1 MLLGINIKNVKQGE
15 TFRLKCDENAPLWVR
30 DHYDRSSK
38 KFCIHKYDDVNH
50 FIMRKGTVTAYIEIE
65 SRDEN

>member
-1 MLLGINIKNVKQGE
+1 MIQQIQLKDVKKDDFFRFKN
-15 TFRLKCDENAPLWVR
+15 DENAPLWVR

-50 FIMRKGTVTAYIEIE
+50 FIMRKGTVTAYIEIY
-65 SRDEN
+65 